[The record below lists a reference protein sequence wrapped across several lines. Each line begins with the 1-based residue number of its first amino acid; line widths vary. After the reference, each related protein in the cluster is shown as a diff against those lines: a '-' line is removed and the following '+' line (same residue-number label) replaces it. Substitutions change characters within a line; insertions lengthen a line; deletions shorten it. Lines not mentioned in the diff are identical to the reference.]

1 MHGLKNVGTQ
11 ADFDKKVKA
20 AKEKRTKEAT
30 KKFVSDYATT
40 LGSGKKAKSDAKLP
54 AGVTYLPNSKMY
66 QWKSG
71 DKVYKAA
78 TFAELKQAIVNTG
91 DTVLI
96 AQFQKDVLD
105 KMTTQVQ

>member
-1 MHGLKNVGTQ
+1 MQ
-11 ADFDKKVKA
+11 
-20 AKEKRTKEAT
+20 
-30 KKFVSDYATT
+30 
-40 LGSGKKAKSDAKLP
+40 
-54 AGVTYLPNSKMY
+54 NSKMY